1 MMEETTSPSLEKALA
16 AAEIDAGNSL
26 RATQTVNLALKKY
39 LRILKEGNL
48 KEIQAAMNDVEK
60 AELLLRQQITTSR
73 EGWNFDIDAYLYSGA
88 FVKEIL
94 STAEQK
100 GVRLFER
107 DDRLYSYP
115 VLVRVLTSERSVLI
129 DKAREKRIRPSVL
142 VNRLK
147 ELQKKPPRFRPE
159 AFMEALHEA
168 YRMTLQIK
176 GSGEKNT
183 SDKGEV
189 IALADIYELFTLL
202 PGQSRDYSR
211 QEFARDIYLLDRS
224 GVCDSKYGYRLSL
237 PASTGTKISSRTFNV
252 INEHGEEKRYYGIA
266 FTSREQ

>member
-1 MMEETTSPSLEKALA
+1 MEENITPSLEKALA
-16 AAEIDAGNSL
+16 GSEADAANSL
-26 RATQTVNLALKKY
+26 KAAQGVSLALKKY
-39 LRILKEGNL
+39 ARVLKEGNL
-48 KEIQAAMNDVEK
+48 KEIQSVMNDVEK
-60 AELLLRQQITTSR
+60 AELVLRQQIATAK
-73 EGWNFDIDAYLYSGA
+73 EGWNFDIEAYFNSGN

-115 VLVRVLTSERSVLI
+115 VLVRVMASERSVLI
-129 DKAREKRIRPSVL
+129 DKAKDKRIRPTVL

-159 AFMEALHEA
+159 AFLEALHEA
-168 YRMTLQIK
+168 YRLALRIK
-176 GSGEKNT
+176 GSGEKNA

-189 IALADIYELFTLL
+189 IALADVYELFTLL
-202 PGQSRDYSR
+202 PGQSREYSR

-224 GVCDSKYGYRLSL
+224 GTGETKDGIRLSL
-237 PASTGTKISSRTFNV
+237 PASTGTKISSRTFSV
-252 INEHGEEKRYYGIA
+252 INEYGEEKRYYGIA
-266 FTSREQ
+266 FTTKEQ